1 MDYKEIIEK
10 FYDLLKDFL
19 RLIGL
24 DEVVD
29 KAEAEYDKII
39 SNIKPIE

>member
-1 MDYKEIIEK
+1 MDYKDILVK
-10 FYDLLKDFL
+10 FLDLLKDFL
-19 RLIGL
+19 RLVGL
-24 DEVVD
+24 DEIVD

>member
-1 MDYKEIIEK
+1 MDYKDIIEK
-10 FYDLLKDFL
+10 FLDLLKDFL
-19 RLIGL
+19 RLVGL
-24 DEVVD
+24 DEIVD

>member
-1 MDYKEIIEK
+1 MDYKVIVEK
-10 FYDLLKDFL
+10 FLDLLKDFL

>member
-1 MDYKEIIEK
+1 MDVKALLENL
-10 FYDLLKDFL
+10 FDLLKDFL

-24 DEVVD
+24 DEIVD
-29 KAEAEYDKII
+29 KAEAEMDKII

>member
-1 MDYKEIIEK
+1 MDYKELLGK
-10 FYDLLKDFL
+10 LFDLLKDFL

-24 DEVVD
+24 DEVVE
-29 KAEAEYDKII
+29 KGEAEYDKII